1 MNDSSADHEASNRT
15 SDTAASGLN
24 LRPAA
29 DLSPSDARL
38 QERISRFCQPIP
50 RSVRLIAISKTLP
63 ASTIRLAYAAGL
75 RDFGESRI
83 QEAAVKQAELAD
95 LPDLTWHL
103 IGRLQSNKA
112 QKALELFD
120 WIHSVDSLALAQ
132 RLDRLAAAAP
142 DRASPQICLQVKL
155 REDPSKTGWSRS
167 LLLQEFAALQQLR
180 HLRLR
185 GLMVIPPYG
194 SPETAQIFQ
203 EAKVLLTQLQAAYPE
218 PRSPDHPEAPFDQ
231 LSMGMSDDYGL
242 AIQAGATMIRPGRAL
257 FGDRPAAL

>member
-1 MNDSSADHEASNRT
+1 MNDCSADHESRDA
-15 SDTAASGLN
+15 AASEPL
-24 LRPAA
+24 LRPDADRPAPDASIDAA
-29 DLSPSDARL
+29 TDARL
-38 QERISRFCQPIP
+38 QDRIAHFCQPLP

-63 ASTIRLAYAAGL
+63 ASTIRVAYAAGL
-75 RDFGESRI
+75 RNFGESRI
-83 QEAAVKQAELAD
+83 QEAAAKQAELAD

-120 WIHSVDSLALAQ
+120 WIQSVDSLALAQ
-132 RLDRLAAAAP
+132 RLDRLAAEAP
-142 DRASPQICLQVKL
+142 DRPCPQICLQVKL
-155 REDPSKTGWSRS
+155 REDPSKTGWSRA

-180 HLRLR
+180 HLHLR

-194 SPETAQIFQ
+194 SPETVQIFQ
-203 EAKVLLTQLQAAYPE
+203 EAKALLTQLQAACAARPA
-218 PRSPDHPEAPFDQ
+218 SPFDQ